1 MRFNRK
7 NYKTLFNASEILK
20 TILILSMIA
29 GFGFG
34 GYFIYQG
41 LVYEILTFALYG
53 GGIIVGTLFSGL
65 LTYLFIE
72 GVIILSHIEMNTRS
86 NKE

>member
-1 MRFNRK
+1 MGFSRE

-20 TILILSMIA
+20 TILILSMIV
-29 GFGFG
+29 GLGFG

-41 LVYEILTFALYG
+41 LIHEILMFALYG
-53 GGIIVGTLFSGL
+53 SGLIVGTLFSGL